1 MTNTADTTTATY
13 KITHSHGQTETGID
27 TYEEALE
34 RVRAVYGADC
44 EIGHDGDI
52 EDGGERTLVWGSAKI
67 AQDDD
72 GSRACAK
79 ITRWS

>member
-1 MTNTADTTTATY
+1 MTTITY
-13 KITHSHGQTETGID
+13 KIAHSHGQTETGID

-44 EIGHDGDI
+44 EIGHDGDLT
-52 EDGGERTLVWGSAKI
+52 DGGDRTLVWSDEDTARN
-67 AQDDD
+67 DD
-72 GSRACAK
+72 GSRAVAK

>member
-1 MTNTADTTTATY
+1 MTNTDTATY
-13 KITHSHGQTETGID
+13 KIAHSHGQTETGID

-34 RVRAVYGADC
+34 RVRAVYGANC
-44 EIGHDGDI
+44 EIGHDGDLT
-52 EDGGERTLVWGSAKI
+52 DGGDRTLVWDSAEI
-67 AQDDD
+67 AEDDD